1 MVRLALTTRM
11 KSSVVVPPMKLTWP
25 IPSGAMV
32 MSPSEKGV
40 VERVRASP
48 WRVKLPES
56 ATIEGF
62 CSPKTISPELFMK
75 KRVLTVAEPE
85 AETGI
90 PETVSEFRA

>member
-1 MVRLALTTRM
+1 M
-11 KSSVVVPPMKLTWP
+11 
-25 IPSGAMV
+25 
-32 MSPSEKGV
+32 
-40 VERVRASP
+40 
-48 WRVKLPES
+48 KLPES

-90 PETVSEFRA
+90 PETVSELRA